1 MEPDYITEDGV
12 GIKFGVDKVWWV
24 TDINDAEWDNN
35 GNMLPNRHTGIW
47 RIRPEFSDNH
57 CVVRYHIDSDG
68 SLMGNYWKVF
78 FHKENA
84 DRFVLNQFKNKDLLN
99 IKRKMKPL
107 INIDAYYEAKEKGN
121 TDIIE
126 TTVGTVEHVEFLPK
140 NKKMIKMTVKFNE
153 NDTRSVISNIGG
165 RLADIS
171 VLKGKQIPF
180 VTNLEP
186 AIVSKHE
193 SQGMIVLEEK
203 DGELIIP

>member
-1 MEPDYITEDGV
+1 
-12 GIKFGVDKVWWV
+12 
-24 TDINDAEWDNN
+24 
-35 GNMLPNRHTGIW
+35 
-47 RIRPEFSDNH
+47 
-57 CVVRYHIDSDG
+57 
-68 SLMGNYWKVF
+68 
-78 FHKENA
+78 
-84 DRFVLNQFKNKDLLN
+84 
-99 IKRKMKPL
+99 
-107 INIDAYYEAKEKGN
+107 
-121 TDIIE
+121 
-126 TTVGTVEHVEFLPK
+126 
-140 NKKMIKMTVKFNE
+140 MIKMTVKFNE